1 MSQANSTDKTH
12 NYLQSLTKDELI
24 NLILKFAPQSFID
37 NINRQFASK
46 KEALTIFDKT
56 SKIIDSIFSDE
67 DLLYN
72 PSGFERELL
81 KQLEKLRGLWDK
93 LPSQIGDLIIKI
105 IEDVEQTFEEGYL
118 YIENYGEGD
127 DYFESEEV
135 NDYVFHFVNSLP
147 KEIKFDYVEKLK
159 GVLNNSGY
167 STFMS
172 VERKLSKPTNP
183 LQPGHTRRS
192 QAERAYQYPP

>member
-1 MSQANSTDKTH
+1 MSKANSTDKTH

-37 NINRQFASK
+37 NINSQFASK

-56 SKIIDSIFSDE
+56 SKTIDSIFSDE

-118 YIENYGEGD
+118 YIENYREGD
-127 DYFESEEV
+127 DYFESEDV

-147 KEIKFDYVEKLK
+147 KEIKFDYVTKLK

-172 VERKLSKPTNP
+172 VERKLSKSAS
-183 LQPGHTRRS
+183 RKK
-192 QAERAYQYPP
+192 

>member
-1 MSQANSTDKTH
+1 MRT
-12 NYLQSLTKDELI
+12 YLESLTKDELI
-24 NLILKFAPQSFID
+24 TLILKFAPQSFVD
-37 NINRQFASK
+37 NIHGQFAGR
-46 KEALTIFDKT
+46 KEALTIFNNA
-56 SKIIDSIFSDE
+56 SRAIANILSDE
-67 DLLYN
+67 ELLYD

-105 IEDVEQTFEEGYL
+105 IEDVEQAFEDGYL

-135 NDYVFHFVNSLP
+135 NDYVFHFVNALP
-147 KEIKFDYVEKLK
+147 EDIACDYVERLQE
-159 GVLNNSGY
+159 VLHNSGY

-172 VERKLSKPTNP
+172 VEKKLSK
-183 LQPGHTRRS
+183 LSSKKRQ
-192 QAERAYQYPP
+192 